1 MPQQCAWRHEMNVIL
16 MILTSSGG
24 TALLIKLIDILQD
37 KFSEKR
43 KKEKEAVQE
52 LLKKV
57 DSQNFEQAKDI
68 KALSNGLNAVR
79 QDFLVLMH
87 DRIFNIFKEVSQ
99 QEKISISEKSN
110 LDYMYERYVDET
122 MKKGNHDAEN
132 YYKLIE
138 KMKVVPD
145 KD

>member
-1 MPQQCAWRHEMNVIL
+1 MNTIV

-37 KFSEKR
+37 NFSEKR

>member
-1 MPQQCAWRHEMNVIL
+1 MPRQCAWRREMNVIL
-16 MILTSSGG
+16 MVLTSSGG

-43 KKEKEAVQE
+43 RKEKEAVQE
-52 LLKKV
+52 LFKKV

>member
-1 MPQQCAWRHEMNVIL
+1 

-57 DSQNFEQAKDI
+57 DNQNFEQAKDI

>member
-1 MPQQCAWRHEMNVIL
+1 MNVIL

-37 KFSEKR
+37 NFSEKR

-79 QDFLVLMH
+79 QDVLVLMH

-99 QEKISISEKSN
+99 QEKISISEKSK
-110 LDYMYERYVDET
+110 LDYMYERYVEKKK
-122 MKKGNHDAEN
+122 KKGNHDAEN

>member
-1 MPQQCAWRHEMNVIL
+1 M
-16 MILTSSGG
+16 
-24 TALLIKLIDILQD
+24 IKLIDILQD
-37 KFSEKR
+37 NFSEKR

>member
-1 MPQQCAWRHEMNVIL
+1 MNVIL
-16 MILTSSGG
+16 MVLTSSGG

-43 KKEKEAVQE
+43 RKEKEAVQE
-52 LLKKV
+52 LFKKV

>member
-1 MPQQCAWRHEMNVIL
+1 

-37 KFSEKR
+37 NFSEKR

>member
-1 MPQQCAWRHEMNVIL
+1 MNVIL
-16 MILTSSGG
+16 MVLTSSGG

-68 KALSNGLNAVR
+68 KALNNGLNAVR

>member
-1 MPQQCAWRHEMNVIL
+1 MSIIL

-37 KFSEKR
+37 NFSEKR

>member
-1 MPQQCAWRHEMNVIL
+1 MNIIL

-37 KFSEKR
+37 NFSEKR
-43 KKEKEAVQE
+43 RKEKEAVQE

-68 KALSNGLNAVR
+68 KALNNGLNAVR

>member
-1 MPQQCAWRHEMNVIL
+1 MNVIL